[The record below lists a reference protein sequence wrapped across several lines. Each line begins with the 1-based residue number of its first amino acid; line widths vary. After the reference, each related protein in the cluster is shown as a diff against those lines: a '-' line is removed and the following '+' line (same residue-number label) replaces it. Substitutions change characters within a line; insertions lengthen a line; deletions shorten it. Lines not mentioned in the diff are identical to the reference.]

1 MEIQINKK
9 ERARVLLT
17 TPVFFYER
25 SRSCV
30 EARVGICFDDRST
43 MDMLEIDACEHNPFH
58 PDFTDDFLV
67 ACGVSVEEAEQKLNI
82 VLYDLPRYSNMLK
95 AV

>member
-1 MEIQINKK
+1 METLTKEI

-17 TPVFFYER
+17 TPVSFYER

-43 MDMLEIDACEHNPFH
+43 MDMLEADACEYNPFH
-58 PDFTDDFLV
+58 PEFTDPFV
-67 ACGVSVEEAEQKLNI
+67 TACGVSVEEAEQKLNI
-82 VLYDLPRYSNMLK
+82 VLYGLPRHSNLLK